1 MTFLDY
7 YRENLAHIRNLASE
21 FSAEFPKIAARL
33 ELSDFECQDPYVER
47 LLEGTAFLAARVEKK
62 LESGFPRLL
71 ESIFASV
78 APLALYP
85 IPSFCVLELQ
95 CSGLDERLK
104 NGSLLPRG
112 AAFHCSVP
120 GIQTRCTYTTMTD
133 ISLYPLTLTGV
144 EYCTRDL
151 EQFHFSIPNVQ
162 AALSLQI
169 SRSDGGPVSESAPDE
184 LSFFLN
190 LPESEASLLQ
200 GQLIVDLAGVYAGNG
215 DVYAECPEVE
225 VDLPMFRNHS
235 SNLFSRVR
243 ALSGLQVLQRF
254 MAYPAAFKFF
264 RVKGLKQLF
273 RRTGGNSLKLVFAL
287 KRRETA
293 FIHTLDRDH
302 FRLWCVPAVNLFR
315 RNSDRGEVNG
325 QYEYHV
331 VPDRTA
337 PLDYEIFKVLST
349 ETYNERNETLFQCCE
364 CYDET
369 GRDGR
374 AHHDFFSVHRR
385 ERLVND
391 SRNARSSYAGT
402 EVFLSFSGDNWRSRW
417 EEVRQFRA
425 ELLCTNRDLPLLIR
439 YDSRLEAP
447 ADSVV
452 KSAVFIAS
460 PSRPRNALISGGTKE
475 DWKKVGH
482 IVFNLS
488 SALWLPGEI
497 PVGILKDLI
506 RAYSIRNEE
515 ETERMVE
522 GIAGIRTEP
531 KMFRFIHKGCV
542 FYENGWQMHLTLSEQ
557 QYAGTGY
564 FIFAAVLRALLDSY
578 TPLNSCVELIVHTD
592 KRADVVT
599 WNIQEK

>member
-7 YRENLAHIRNLASE
+7 YRENLAHIRSLASE

-71 ESIFASV
+71 ESILASV

-95 CSGLDERLK
+95 WAASDERLK
-104 NGSLLPRG
+104 KGSLLPQG
-112 AAFHCSVP
+112 TPFLCPVP
-120 GIQTRCTYTTMTD
+120 GIQSQCTYTTMAD
-133 ISLYPLTLTGV
+133 ISLYPLALTEV

-151 EQFHFSIPNVQ
+151 ERFHIPLPNVQ
-162 AALSLQI
+162 AALSLRI
-169 SRSDGGPVSESAPDE
+169 ERHDGGPISESAPDE
-184 LSFFLN
+184 LSFYLN

-200 GQLIVDLAGVYAGNG
+200 EQLTVELVGICAGNSG
-215 DVYAECPEVE
+215 IYTVCPELQ

-235 SNLFSRVR
+235 SELFSRVR

-254 MAYPAAFKFF
+254 LAYPAAFKFF
-264 RVKGLKQLF
+264 RVRGLKKLF
-273 RRTGGNSLKLVFAL
+273 RQTEGNSLELVFAL
-287 KRRETA
+287 RRRETA
-293 FIHTLDRDH
+293 LIHTLNREH

-315 RNSDRGEVNG
+315 KNSDRGEISG

-331 VPDRTA
+331 VPERTA
-337 PLDYEIFKVLST
+337 PLDYEVFKILSV
-349 ETYNERNETLFQCCE
+349 ETYNERNETLFQCRE

-374 AHHDFFSVHRR
+374 AHHDFFSAHRR

-402 EVFLSFSGDNWRSRW
+402 EVFLSFAGDDWRNRW

-452 KSAVFIAS
+452 KFASFIAL
-460 PSRPRNALISGGTKE
+460 PSRPRNALISEGTKE

-497 PVGILKDLI
+497 PVEILKDMI
-506 RAYSIRNEE
+506 RAYSIRSEE
-515 ETERMVE
+515 ETERLAD
-522 GIAGIRTEP
+522 GITSIRTEP
-531 KMFRFIHKGCV
+531 KMFRFIHQGCV

-564 FIFAAVLRALLDSY
+564 FIFAAVLRALLNSY

-592 KRADVVT
+592 KRANVVT